1 MAKELLKKQDLGK
14 LIETLT
20 GDGTTFVAPLLEEDR
35 VVYGVVE
42 DASNVIFD
50 YVIPKSSF
58 KEFLFPQS
66 EVVATYDLGKDGE
79 GVKGVSMEF
88 PPVVIFGARPCDANS
103 VASLRSVFVWGSEE
117 EDKPLLEM
125 KPEELA
131 KMASSSN
138 MFRDDF
144 FTKREDQAV
153 VITIACVKGDKD
165 CFCTTV
171 DLAPDS
177 PSGSDIQ
184 LFETVNDNFVVNTV
198 TRKGEAFV
206 KKYGAVFS
214 KGEEKRKKIEPPEKI
229 AGIDIDKIKEKLK
242 DPSHYENPL
251 WARMA
256 SKCMGCGACTYE
268 CPTCHCFDIAD
279 EMQGYEGERRKNWDA
294 CQFDFFTLHAGG
306 HNPRDT
312 QYKRWRNRFM
322 CKFQIYP
329 TKFQSIGCVGCGRC
343 IRVCPTALDITDVME
358 EISNLTT

>member
-1 MAKELLKKQDLGK
+1 MAKKLLKKQDIGK

-20 GDGTTFVAPLLEEDR
+20 GDGTTFVAPRLEEGR
-35 VVYGVVE
+35 VVYGTVE
-42 DASNVIFD
+42 DARDVTFD
-50 YVIPKSSF
+50 YVIPISSF
-58 KEFLFPQS
+58 KEYLFPQS

-117 EDKPLLEM
+117 EEKPLLEM
-125 KPEELA
+125 KPEELVN
-131 KMASSSN
+131 MASSSN

-144 FTKREDQAV
+144 FTKREDKAV
-153 VITIACVKGDKD
+153 VITIACVKGDED

-184 LFETVNDNFVVNTV
+184 LFETVNDNFVVNMV
-198 TRKGEAFV
+198 TRKG
-206 KKYGAVFS
+206 
-214 KGEEKRKKIEPPEKI
+214 
-229 AGIDIDKIKEKLK
+229 KIKEKLK

-251 WARMA
+251 WAKMA
-256 SKCMGCGACTYE
+256 SKCVGCGACTYE

-279 EMQGYEGERRKNWDA
+279 EMQGYTGERRKNWDA

-322 CKFQIYP
+322 CKFHIYP

-358 EISNLTT
+358 AISCW